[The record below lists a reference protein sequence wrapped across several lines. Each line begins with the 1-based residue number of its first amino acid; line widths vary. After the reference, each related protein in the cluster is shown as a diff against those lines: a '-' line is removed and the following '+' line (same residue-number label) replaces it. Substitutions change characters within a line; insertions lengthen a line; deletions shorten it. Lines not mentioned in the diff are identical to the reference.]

1 MSRSDPRPGTRPRRI
16 LLQVSGSIAAF
27 KAVALA
33 SKLVQAGFEVEV
45 VLSAG
50 ATAFVGPASFEG
62 LTGRRVHTSTFE
74 EGRMMAH
81 IELERWADLILLYP
95 ATAQQIGAL
104 ANGLGTDLIS
114 TLFLAHEFKKPYL
127 IAPAMNVAMWNHPMT
142 RANLS
147 RLREV
152 GVRVCEPAEGRLACG
167 EEGAGRLMEPEAMLA
182 QIHSFFAP
190 GGASARDPGEVAP
203 AAATLTAGKPIRIL
217 VTAGGTQEPIDP
229 VRSITNVSTGR
240 TGHALARALADAGHD
255 VTLVQSASS
264 PHRDG
269 VARVRTYTTTDSLA
283 QVLEDELSTHDYDL
297 AIHAAAVSD
306 FRVEQVSK
314 TKLASGEGLTLRLV
328 PNPKL
333 VSRFREWS
341 RNPRLRVMSFKLTAG
356 TPESELGAQL
366 ARYDSDWIVHNE
378 LRDVGAESHAGTI
391 YSRDRAAGAGAET
404 GAPPVY
410 RAQDTFQTKSEL
422 GARVREIIRQN
433 FQEVP

>member
-1 MSRSDPRPGTRPRRI
+1 MSGSDARTGTRPRRI

-27 KAVALA
+27 KAVALT
-33 SKLVQAGFEVEV
+33 SKLVQAGDEVEV
-45 VLSAG
+45 VLSQG
-50 ATAFVGPASFEG
+50 ATAFVGAASFEG
-62 LTGRRVHTSTFE
+62 LTGRRVHTSTFD

-81 IELERWADLILLYP
+81 IDLERWADLILLYP
-95 ATAQQIGAL
+95 ATAQQLGAL

-127 IAPAMNVAMWNHPMT
+127 IAPAMNPAMWSHPMT
-142 RANLS
+142 RANLA

-152 GVRVCEPAEGRLACG
+152 GVRICEPDAGRTACG
-167 EEGAGRLMEPEAMLA
+167 EEGTGRLVEPEAMLA
-182 QIHSFFAP
+182 LIDSALGPSGATAAGEPAP
-190 GGASARDPGEVAP
+190 H
-203 AAATLTAGKPIRIL
+203 PIRIL

-240 TGHALARALADAGHD
+240 TGHALARALSEAGHE

-269 VARVRTYTTTDSLA
+269 LARVRTYTTTGSMA
-283 QVLEDELSTHDYDL
+283 QVLEQELTTHDYDL

-314 TKLASGEGLTLRLV
+314 TKLPSGEGMTLQLV

-333 VSRFREWS
+333 VARFREWS

-356 TPESELGAQL
+356 ASAAELGEQL

-378 LRDVGAESHAGTI
+378 LSDVGTESHAGTI
-391 YSRDRAAGAGAET
+391 YSRDRSDASAQV
-404 GAPPVY
+404 PVY
-410 RAQDTFQTKSEL
+410 RVSGTFQTKTEL
-422 GARVREIIRQN
+422 GARVRELIARNFGQN